1 MFLKSLTIHNDDVLI
16 REITFHKGINLIV
29 DETKS
34 EDKTQSGNSVGKT
47 TVLRLIDFCLD
58 GNGSN
63 IYIDPEFKTTNQK
76 IASFLKDN
84 NILVKLILVANLDDS
99 KSKTIEIERNF
110 LNYSNKVQKVNGES
124 LSNDE
129 FSTVLKELIFESSEK
144 NPTLKQLKSKNIRD
158 EKNKLTQTI
167 RVLPQNVTTDAIY
180 ESLHLFWFGIDIDTS
195 KDKLVRDKN
204 IEEKLQIRLRKDSN
218 LSQINQSLIIID
230 KQIQALHKKKELFN
244 LNEKYEEDLQ
254 HLNDVKSNINKTS
267 TNISRLELRRELIL
281 ESKADFEK
289 DVTNI
294 NIDQIKRMYEKAKSF
309 IPNIQK
315 TFEETVKF
323 HNEMINQK
331 VAYIIEELPA
341 LENEINQNKRQ
352 LNSLILQEKSISESL
367 NKSGAIEDLQ
377 IIINDLNSYYE
388 RKGNFEEQKR
398 LWENSNENLKKI
410 TDKLD
415 KINKNILSK
424 DESIQQRIVEFNT
437 YFSDISSRL
446 DGVHSLLSA
455 DNENGIYKFR
465 IDNIEGNPGTGSKKS
480 QMASF
485 DLAYIKFADALNIPC
500 LHFILQD
507 QIENVHSNQITN
519 LLTEIVDEVN
529 CQYVLPVLRD
539 KLPSNIDIK
548 PFEVLSL
555 KQSDKLFRV
564 E

>member
-1 MFLKSLTIHNDDVLI
+1 MFLKSLTIQNDDVLI
-16 REITFHKGINLIV
+16 REISFHKGINLIV

-34 EDKTQSGNSVGKT
+34 KNKTESGNSVGKT

-63 IYIDPEFKTTNQK
+63 IYIDPEFKNTNKK
-76 IASFLKDN
+76 IETFLKEN
-84 NILVKLILVANLDDS
+84 NILITLVLIEDFDDEN
-99 KSKTIEIERNF
+99 SKTITIQRNF
-110 LNYSNKVQKVNGES
+110 LSYKYKIQTINGEA

-129 FSTVLKELIFESSEK
+129 FSSTLKELIFESTEK
-144 NPTLKQLKSKNIRD
+144 QPTLKQLKSKNIRD

-180 ESLHLFWFGIDIDTS
+180 ESLHLFWFGINIDTS
-195 KDKLVRDKN
+195 KDKLVRDKK
-204 IEEKLQIRLRKDSN
+204 IEEKLQIRLRKESN
-218 LSQINQSLIIID
+218 LSQINQSLIIIN
-230 KQIQALHKKKELFN
+230 KQIEVLNNKKELFN
-244 LNEKYEEDLQ
+244 LNEKYEEELQ
-254 HLNDVKSNINKTS
+254 SLNIIKLNINKVS
-267 TNISRLELRRELIL
+267 TNLSRLELRKELIF
-281 ESKADFEK
+281 ESKVEFEK
-289 DVTNI
+289 DVTH
-294 NIDQIKRMYEKAKSF
+294 IDIEQIKRMYEKAKSF
-309 IPNIQK
+309 IPNIQRS
-315 TFEETVKF
+315 FEETVSF
-323 HNEMINQK
+323 HNDMIQEK
-331 VAYIIEELPA
+331 VAYITEELPT
-341 LENEINQNKRQ
+341 LEHEIYQLKRY
-352 LNSLILQEKSISESL
+352 LNSFIIQEKSISESL

-377 IIINDLNSYYE
+377 MIINKLNSYHE
-388 RKGNFEEQKR
+388 KKGSFEEQKR
-398 LWENSNENLKKI
+398 LWEKSNDNLKQLN
-410 TDKLD
+410 DKLN

-424 DESIQQRIVEFNT
+424 DELIQQRIVEFNS

-455 DNENGIYKFR
+455 DNEGGIYKFK

-485 DLAYIKFADALNIPC
+485 DLAYIKFADAINIPC

-507 QIENVHSNQITN
+507 QIENVHSNQISN

-548 PFEVLSL
+548 PFEILSL
-555 KQSDKLFRV
+555 SQSDKLFRV

>member
-16 REITFHKGINLIV
+16 REILFHKGINLIV

-34 EDKTQSGNSVGKT
+34 KDKTESGNSVGKT

-58 GNGSN
+58 GSGSN
-63 IYIDPEFKTTNQK
+63 IFIDPEFKNTNKK
-76 IASFLKDN
+76 IETFLKEN
-84 NILVKLILVANLDDS
+84 NILITLELIENLDNNN
-99 KSKTIEIERNF
+99 SKTITIQRNF
-110 LNYSNKVQKVNGES
+110 LSYKKKIQKVNGET
-124 LSNDE
+124 LSNDD
-129 FSTVLKELIFESSEK
+129 FSSTLKELIFNSTEK
-144 NPTLKQLKSKNIRD
+144 QPTLKQLKSKNIRD

-204 IEEKLQIRLRKDSN
+204 IEEKLQTRLRKESN
-218 LSQINQSLIIID
+218 LSQINQSLIIIN
-230 KQIQALHKKKELFN
+230 KQIEVLNKKKGLFN
-244 LNEKYEEDLQ
+244 LNEKYEEELQ
-254 HLNDVKSNINKTS
+254 SLNNIKSNINKVS
-267 TNISRLELRRELIL
+267 TNLSRLELRKELIL
-281 ESKADFEK
+281 ESKVDFEK

-309 IPNIQK
+309 IPNIQR
-315 TFEETVKF
+315 TFEETVSF
-323 HNEMINQK
+323 HNEMIQQK
-331 VAYIIEELPA
+331 VAYITEELPT
-341 LENEINQNKRQ
+341 LEYEINQLKRS
-352 LNSLILQEKSISESL
+352 LNSLIIQEKSFSESL

-377 IIINDLNSYYE
+377 LIINDLNSYYE
-388 RKGNFEEQKR
+388 KKGNFEEQKR
-398 LWENSNENLKKI
+398 LWEKSNDNLKQLN
-410 TDKLD
+410 DKLD

-424 DESIQQRIVEFNT
+424 DELIQQRIVEFNS

-455 DNENGIYKFR
+455 DNEGGIYKFK

-485 DLAYIKFADALNIPC
+485 DLAYIKFADSRDIPC

-507 QIENVHSNQITN
+507 QIENVHSNQISN

-548 PFEVLSL
+548 PFEILSL
-555 KQSDKLFRV
+555 SQSDKLFKV